1 MTPRGPEARE
11 GPADRPA
18 SPGAVPAEAPG
29 APEVPASPEAGT
41 GRERFEPRRDARRRI
56 GKVFEWSCRVAVW
69 VSIAVLAVLLVDV
82 TIDGL
87 SWLSVE
93 FLTSYPSR
101 IPARAGVKSAILG
114 TLWMMG
120 LVAVITFP
128 LGVGAAVYLEEYA
141 PDNRLTRLLQAN
153 IANLAGVPSI
163 VYGILGL
170 AVFVRYAAL
179 GNSVLS
185 GALTLS
191 LLVLPVV
198 IISSQE
204 AIRAVPDSLRKASYG
219 LGATRWQTIRGQVLP
234 AALPGILTGT
244 ILSLSRAIGE
254 TAPLIMVGA
263 ATFAAFPPSGPM
275 SDYTVLPIQIFSWAK
290 RPQAEFHDLAAAA
303 IVVLLVLLLTMN
315 AAAIWLRN
323 RYRVEM

>member
-1 MTPRGPEARE
+1 M
-11 GPADRPA
+11 
-18 SPGAVPAEAPG
+18 S
-29 APEVPASPEAGT
+29 
-41 GRERFEPRRDARRRI
+41 GRDRFEPRRETRRRI
-56 GKVFEWSCRVAVW
+56 GTVFEWSCRVAVW
-69 VSIAVLAVLLVDV
+69 ASVAVLAVLLVDV
-82 TIDGL
+82 TVDGL
-87 SWLSVE
+87 SWLSME

-101 IPARAGVKSAILG
+101 LPARAGVKSAILG

-128 LGVGAAVYLEEYA
+128 LGVGAAIYLEEYA
-141 PDNRLTRLLQAN
+141 PENRLNRLLQAN

-191 LLVLPVV
+191 LLILPVV

-204 AIRAVPDSLRKASYG
+204 AIRAVPDSLRQASYG

-323 RYRVEM
+323 RYRVET

>member
-1 MTPRGPEARE
+1 MTRDEPHV
-11 GPADRPA
+11 PA
-18 SPGAVPAEAPG
+18 SPGVDGGE
-29 APEVPASPEAGT
+29 
-41 GRERFEPRRDARRRI
+41 RERFAPRREARRRV
-56 GKVFEWSCRVAVW
+56 GTVFLWTCRAAVW
-69 VSIAVLAVLLVDV
+69 ISVAVLAVLLVDV
-82 TIDGL
+82 TVDGL

-101 IPARAGVKSAILG
+101 LPSRAGVKSAILG
-114 TLWMMG
+114 TMWMMG

-141 PDNRLTRLLQAN
+141 PKNRLTRLLQAN

-170 AVFVRYAAL
+170 AVFVRWAAL

-191 LLVLPVV
+191 LLILPVV

-204 AIRAVPDSLRKASYG
+204 AIRAVPDSLRQASYG

-263 ATFAAFPPSGPM
+263 ATFAAFPPTGPM

-290 RPQAEFHDLAAAA
+290 RPQGEFHDLAAAA

-323 RYRVEM
+323 RYRVET